1 MEDVH
6 SLVDGKGQLTGTTL
20 TGIGGKHGAGIMCAA
35 LLSLSCLAARSHRLE
50 NSELCHLSDRNP
62 VFDNQGRHFLHESAL
77 HSRHISVSSEEARS
91 LTS

>member
-35 LLSLSCLAARSHRLE
+35 LISLSCLAARSHRLE